1 MRVDYELESVYMDAA
16 EKVNLGRE
24 FCSECGKYCY
34 SEREAGHIINLNK
47 RHHCN
52 DHLGKVKKIPKRKY
66 WCYSCGQFHL
76 TSMPYYKSENMNAKW
91 EERFY
96 RKENQNEKK
105 SNKKLA

>member
-1 MRVDYELESVYMDAA
+1 MRVDYELESVYMDVS

-52 DHLGKVKKIPKRKY
+52 DHLGKVKKIPKKKILVLFLRSVSFNKY
-66 WCYSCGQFHL
+66 AL
-76 TSMPYYKSENMNAKW
+76 
-91 EERFY
+91 
-96 RKENQNEKK
+96 
-105 SNKKLA
+105 L